1 MYAIRAT
8 YIPKPGGFFDHDYY
22 AANHIRIAK
31 EQLQGRVNYLDM
43 YAEFDVRLLMEGSE
57 QRSPCVFVMIVES
70 EADVEAFRQFR
81 LSPHVMPVREDAKK
95 YTNCDLEWT
104 VGRVVEG

>member
-8 YIPKPGGFFDHDYY
+8 YLPKPGMYFDHDYY
-22 AANHIRIAK
+22 AANHMRIAA
-31 EQLQGRVNYLDM
+31 EQLSGRVNYLQM
-43 YAEFDVRLLMEGSE
+43 YAEFDVRTLMDASE
-57 QRSPCVFVMIVES
+57 ARSPCMFVLIVER
-70 EADVEAFRQFR
+70 EEDVEAFRQFR

-104 VGRVVEG
+104 VARIVES